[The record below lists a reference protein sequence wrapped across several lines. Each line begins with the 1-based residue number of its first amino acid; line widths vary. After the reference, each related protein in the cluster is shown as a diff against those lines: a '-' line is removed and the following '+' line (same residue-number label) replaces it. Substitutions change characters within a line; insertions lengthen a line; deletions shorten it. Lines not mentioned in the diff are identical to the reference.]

1 MPKVDLPGG
10 KSAVIGLRMADFREL
25 WSSGAVRKLQRMN
38 LDDSDLGELYPLLAR
53 TVIEWDV
60 TGVNGEVLNPKVE
73 ANYDELEPGTFM
85 KLMTA
90 VAKYVGGE
98 DSKN

>member
-1 MPKVDLPGG
+1 MPKVELPGG

-25 WSSGAVRKLQRMN
+25 WSSGAVRKLDGLGQAN
-38 LDDSDLGELYPLLAR
+38 SDLGEAYPLLAKA
-53 TVIEWDV
+53 VQSWDLTDMAGNALDPHV
-60 TGVNGEVLNPKVE
+60 
-73 ANYDELEPGTFM
+73 AASYDELEPGTFM